1 MHQGHPSIIIHE
13 AETPAYMIRR
23 AGAGVVG
30 VHTRRSPAKDT
41 PNEDGALILDLGPAC
56 VVLAV
61 ADGCGG
67 LPAGEAAALAA
78 LQAIRDTL
86 AGRDD
91 EDLAGAILEA
101 FGEANRAVL
110 GLRAGAG
117 TTLALAEVRERSVR
131 TYHAGDSAAL
141 LTGQRGRLRFRTIGH
156 APSEYAVEAGM
167 LTPDEAI
174 VHEDRHLI
182 TNLVGS
188 DEMRVEVGPVVPMRT
203 RDTLL
208 LASDGLLD
216 NLRVDEIVDLV
227 RAGPI
232 ELALAGLGA
241 RAGARMLDPDPDG
254 PGHAD
259 DLTIGIYRHT
269 C

>member
-1 MHQGHPSIIIHE
+1 
-13 AETPAYMIRR
+13 
-23 AGAGVVG
+23 
-30 VHTRRSPAKDT
+30 
-41 PNEDGALILDLGPAC
+41 
-56 VVLAV
+56 
-61 ADGCGG
+61 
-67 LPAGEAAALAA
+67 
-78 LQAIRDTL
+78 
-86 AGRDD
+86 
-91 EDLAGAILEA
+91 
-101 FGEANRAVL
+101 
-110 GLRAGAG
+110 
-117 TTLALAEVRERSVR
+117 
-131 TYHAGDSAAL
+131 
-141 LTGQRGRLRFRTIGH
+141 
-156 APSEYAVEAGM
+156 M